1 MNIKHFGLLE
11 LETWL
16 SPTID
21 YYRTVVGYYRVIA
34 QKTLKLK
41 NSHQDLLKTSKMNKI
56 GSITAENDKNENGRF
71 FFRQKYK
78 GFLVTSDPATIY
90 MLKSEKIFQKF
101 DLSG

>member
-34 QKTLKLK
+34 EKTLNLEKYD
-41 NSHQDLLKTSKMNKI
+41 HDMFKTSKITKN
-56 GSITAENDKNENGRF
+56 GPVTAENPKNE
-71 FFRQKYK
+71 
-78 GFLVTSDPATIY
+78 
-90 MLKSEKIFQKF
+90 
-101 DLSG
+101 